1 MLAGTVAEEPETYV
15 EFEADFPD
23 PAWEAAGEDDDVTAG
38 RPVAEWLRSR
48 LVASGFP
55 CTEVESHE
63 SFAWV
68 FDARAGN
75 ASIECLVQ
83 GGTPWLLIVESHRPF
98 WDRIRRQ
105 PDRGLSDVLRAIRE
119 ALASD
124 PRVGGAR
131 WCTRAAYWAR

>member
-1 MLAGTVAEEPETYV
+1 MEQPETFV

-23 PAWEAAGEDDDVTAG
+23 PEWGAAEDDALPAG

-68 FDARAGN
+68 FEASAGN
-75 ASIECLVQ
+75 SSLECLVQ
-83 GGTPWLLIVESHRPF
+83 GGTPWLLIVESHRPL
-98 WDRIRRQ
+98 WDRIRGR
-105 PDRGLSDVLRAIRE
+105 PDRGLREVLGAIRE
-119 ALASD
+119 TLAAD
-124 PRVGGAR
+124 PRVSAVR
-131 WCTRAAYWAR
+131 WSTPAAYWAR